1 VRRSRL
7 FLVFA
12 LLAIPAFAQ
21 EASGEAGKEVEK
33 KEPSIVW
40 VAANFLILAGGLGY
54 LAKKH
59 AGPFLAARAT
69 EIKEGLAAGEKAKAQ
84 ADARAVQ
91 VKAKIANLDTEIAA
105 IRTSAK
111 EERDRE
117 AERIRRETQAEI
129 ARIHT
134 QADHEVEAAGKQA
147 RLEVRRAGA
156 KLAIELAETK
166 ARARMSADAQD
177 ALLKG
182 FLRDLLRDGAF
193 RAASNVD

>member
-1 VRRSRL
+1 MRL
-7 FLVFA
+7 RFLAVFA
-12 LLAIPAFAQ
+12 LLVVPVLAQ
-21 EASGEAGKEVEK
+21 ESGTEAGKEK

-40 VAANFLILAGGLGY
+40 VAANFLILAGGLAY
-54 LAKKH
+54 LAKKYG
-59 AGPFLAARAT
+59 GPLLAERAKG
-69 EIKEGLAAGEKAKAQ
+69 IKDGLAAGEKAKAQ
-84 ADARAVQ
+84 ADARAAQ

-129 ARIHT
+129 ARIHVH
-134 QADHEVEAAGKQA
+134 AEHEVEAAGKLA
-147 RLEVRRAGA
+147 RIEVRRVGA

-166 ARARMSADAQD
+166 VRARMSAETQD
-177 ALLKG
+177 ALLSG

-193 RAASNVD
+193 RTASSVD